1 LERVAGTAITIARS
15 IHLDELAMRLFSFVL
30 ATVLCS
36 AVGVAA
42 AAAAIEPQP
51 YALKDTEVQTLHAA
65 HLGRDYELF
74 VSLPASYAAGSRSY
88 PVVFVTDAPYAFP
101 LTRAIEARVTGHSQE
116 LPEFILVGLGYG
128 KGDTPEYSRRR
139 DYTPSAHGVRGAT
152 SDMAGR
158 PVAFG
163 EAEGYRRFVADEVFP
178 FVASHYRA
186 DMHRKVFAGHSYG
199 SLFGAWVLTT
209 APEMFDGYV
218 LGSPSL
224 WYDDYLLAARERAF
238 AGAHKDLAARV
249 YLGAGEFEARAP
261 KSRAHDARFS
271 TDSDMVA
278 DMQAFGRA
286 LASHRYPGLRLRT
299 DVIAGEDHLTV
310 APALITRGLL
320 WTLGTK

>member
-1 LERVAGTAITIARS
+1 
-15 IHLDELAMRLFSFVL
+15 MRLFPFVL
-30 ATVLCS
+30 MAAFCS
-36 AVGVAA
+36 AVVAA
-42 AAAAIEPQP
+42 PSAGALESPTP
-51 YALKDTEVQTLHAA
+51 YVLQDTEVRALHAA

-74 VSLPASYAAGSRSY
+74 VSLPPSYGAGNRSY

-101 LTRAIEARVTGHSQE
+101 LTRSIEARITGHSQE
-116 LPEFILVGLGYG
+116 LPEFILVGLGYAR
-128 KGDTPEYSRRR
+128 GDTPEYSRRR
-139 DYTPSAHGVRGAT
+139 DYTPSPHGVRGAV
-152 SDMAGR
+152 SDMPGR

-163 EAEGYRRFVADEVFP
+163 EAEGFRRFVADEVFP

-209 APEMFDGYV
+209 APGMFDGYV

-224 WYDDYLLAARERAF
+224 WFDDYLLMARERAF
-238 AGAHKDLAARV
+238 AGAHKDLPARV
-249 YLGAGEFEARAP
+249 YLGAGEFEGRAP
-261 KSRAHDARFS
+261 KGRPHDPRFS
-271 TDSDMVA
+271 TEGDMVA

-286 LASHRYPGLRLRT
+286 LASRRYPGLRLHT

-310 APALITRGLL
+310 APALMTRGLI